1 MVSWLPGASYGHW
14 YLNTVLSRMTRV
26 CCTEKHKGKQF
37 RRKKRTFFTCLSQ
50 EKCAEVLLC
59 NSCASEKTE

>member
-26 CCTEKHKGKQF
+26 SCTEKHKGKQF
-37 RRKKRTFFTCLSQ
+37 RMKKRPLP
-50 EKCAEVLLC
+50 V
-59 NSCASEKTE
+59 